1 MRGETTPGVE
11 VEVLADGVRISLL
24 HNDELIGDWDV
35 EDIGIQSLND
45 GFAIRAEGEEFVLR
59 TDDDVAVAR
68 EMGLVAASPRLARK
82 LAAAQNPDR
91 PMPADPEP
99 VRVSSNLSVLGFA
112 LASMMTIV
120 GGFLLRAD
128 TSLTSVQTTIMAGLG
143 SDGNF
148 WSAFVIGGILML
160 AVALV
165 MARNMPWAR
174 TAAIVVVAGLVILF
188 GLAAQAATP
197 DADHLLA
204 YGFIAGG
211 LVVAIAIVFAGS
223 FGEPD

>member
-1 MRGETTPGVE
+1 
-11 VEVLADGVRISLL
+11 
-24 HNDELIGDWDV
+24 
-35 EDIGIQSLND
+35 
-45 GFAIRAEGEEFVLR
+45 
-59 TDDDVAVAR
+59 
-68 EMGLVAASPRLARK
+68 
-82 LAAAQNPDR
+82 
-91 PMPADPEP
+91 
-99 VRVSSNLSVLGFA
+99 
-112 LASMMTIV
+112 
-120 GGFLLRAD
+120 
-128 TSLTSVQTTIMAGLG
+128 
-143 SDGNF
+143 
-148 WSAFVIGGILML
+148 ML